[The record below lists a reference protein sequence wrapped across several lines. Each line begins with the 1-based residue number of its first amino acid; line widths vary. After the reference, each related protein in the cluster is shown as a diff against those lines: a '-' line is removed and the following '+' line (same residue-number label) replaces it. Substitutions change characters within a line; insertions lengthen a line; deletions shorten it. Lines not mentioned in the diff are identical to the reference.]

1 MDKQNLK
8 EEILNLRKF
17 KRSLFDLYWDQF
29 GTFYLH
35 ALPHPQLVIGKRGL
49 VGDEKESGI
58 VLVFSPK
65 GGVRN
70 LDAGEEWIYAELQFG
85 YAWEEVFI
93 PWDCILRYF
102 DKTQQ
107 TLTNMKVFTTEPEVL
122 KKDSPS
128 AEKTV
133 STEKKEGDTKDDKS
147 NVIQVD
153 FGSKSKQ

>member
-8 EEILNLRKF
+8 EEILALRKF

-29 GTFYLH
+29 GTFYLQ
-35 ALPHPQLVIGKRGL
+35 AVPHPQLVIGKRGL

-58 VLVFSPK
+58 VLVFGPK
-65 GGVRN
+65 GGVRR
-70 LDAGEEWIYAELQFG
+70 LDLQEEWIYAELQFG
-85 YAWEEVFI
+85 YIWEEVFI
-93 PWDCILRYF
+93 PWDCVLRYF

-107 TLTNMKVFTTEPEVL
+107 TLTNLKVFTTEPEIL
-122 KKDSPS
+122 QDFRSG
-128 AEKTV
+128 EKTV
-133 STEKKEGDTKDDKS
+133 TTEKKEDDTKDDKS